1 MKIFFE
7 LIFIL
12 KIIVSIESSCNITHP
27 ILKNE
32 KCESIYCTNEQFNSS
47 ECKINNLIVKTQ
59 WLTSLIPISDIN
71 FRYISP
77 VFTKNDDLIIQTTKS
92 TGSPERN
99 FFGIRKN
106 GRYYFNDSNGEEYPY
121 FTVNATNGNG
131 DTTTTQLSMLQ
142 NVGSIIYLENDDSDY
157 FLSIGAYDTSYSEI
171 IDFKRKTLSRVLTS
185 TLYYVKITSETGSI
199 FEMTRI
205 GNKKYYVISFITLD
219 YSNYYFMIKLYT
231 FNKTDIG
238 RGSTRVIHKYQQAT
252 SKKSTCCFEAPPS
265 NYIFCFFQDN
275 YYRFTIHVYDP
286 TLSLTKLFGKEFD
299 SASYVAGNENLFMK
313 ALHLIQ
319 NAGFYIYYKTI
330 SNTYPTIQIKEWN
343 GGSLLNDFNSFG
355 TIKLDKY
362 NFNSNLHLN
371 DVIKLGTNQICF
383 SSTSPEK
390 EILYIVIFNFYENF
404 SKFVIRYYTI
414 KLYELYNKKILFDLK
429 LIKYN
434 DYLSLSTSLCSS
446 SDCSTNDD
454 EHYSYLIIFSYPN
467 STDIHFDLINHLL
480 TTNDTISNLSI
491 NFFNSIKIEN
501 NIFGYNLNGI
511 KILSIPEK
519 INIKSKLDGK
529 EIYQND
535 TLTDNEDILVSI
547 LLEDPDISQE
557 YIIEYALTVSEPDYN
572 NINDYTTD
580 IDNRYGDENE
590 RDFYNSSECVGKT
603 SFLKIIKNASL
614 SAICQNEEC
623 SLCYKDNKN
632 ICITCR
638 NEYVNLND
646 NKICRT
652 PITTL
657 PIQTTIPI
665 ISTNIMMDKDTSSL
679 ISESFTNKNIPI
691 DTTLVNGD
699 KSYVRV
705 ETTISEKIMTTEII
719 LSNITESIKKGECS
733 NEEILLNQCNKKIT
747 NEQIGDIY
755 EELKNNYLNSNYTNE
770 NIIILTD
777 NVAFQISTL
786 EDQKNMDNPLISN
799 IEIRECEQLL
809 KNQENLTAKD
819 QLIILKTDIK
829 SEDFQTTYVQYE
841 IYNPLTKK
849 KINLSVCQNV
859 SISINSPVILS
870 SNIENLYDSLNKSGF
885 NLFNS
890 NDPFYNDICSPYTSE
905 SGKDIPMAD
914 RRSEIYS
921 NVNNNLC
928 QNNCT
933 FIYYNSKNKKA
944 NCDCKVQVEE
954 TEVDT
959 NKINFKKEIVQTFF
973 TTLTNSNFLVLKCY
987 KLVFSMKGQTG
998 NSGSYIM
1005 IVMTITFMFLMF
1017 IYSVF

>member
-1 MKIFFE
+1 MKLFLE
-7 LIFIL
+7 LFFIL
-12 KIIVSIESSCNITHP
+12 KIIVSIEPSCNITNP

-59 WLTSLIPISDIN
+59 WLTNLIPISEVN

-92 TGSPERN
+92 TGSPERK

-121 FTVNATNGNG
+121 FTVNATNENG
-131 DTTTTQLSMLQ
+131 DTTNSGLSMLQ

-157 FLSIGAYDTSYSEI
+157 FLSIGAYNTSYSEI
-171 IDFKRKTLSRVLTS
+171 IDFKRNSLSRVLTS

-199 FEMTRI
+199 FEMK
-205 GNKKYYVISFITLD
+205 GSENKKYYVISFLTVD
-219 YSNYYFMIKLYT
+219 YFMIKLYT
-231 FNKTDIG
+231 FDTTDIG
-238 RGSTRVIHKYQQAT
+238 TGSTRIIFLYQRAT
-252 SKKSTCCFEAPPS
+252 NKKKSTSCFEAPPS

-275 YYRFTIHVYDP
+275 NYYFTIYVYAA

-299 SASYVAGNENLFMK
+299 YASYIAGNENLFMK
-313 ALHLIQ
+313 ALHLTQ
-319 NAGFYIYYKTI
+319 NAGFYIYYKTL
-330 SNTYPTIQIKEWN
+330 SNTFPTIQIKEWDE
-343 GGSLLNDFNSFG
+343 GSLLNDFNSFG
-355 TIKLDKY
+355 TIELDKY
-362 NFNSNLHLN
+362 SFNPNLHLN

-434 DYLSLSTSLCSS
+434 DYLSLSSSLCSS
-446 SDCSTNDD
+446 SDCSSNND

-491 NFFNSIKIEN
+491 NFFNSNKIEN

-529 EIYQND
+529 DIYQND

-547 LLEDPDISQE
+547 LIEEPDIIQE
-557 YIIEYALTVSEPDYN
+557 YIIEYALTVSKPDYN
-572 NINDYTTD
+572 NINDYITD
-580 IDNRYGDENE
+580 IDNSYGDENE

-603 SFLKIIKNASL
+603 SFLKIIKNTSL
-614 SAICQNEEC
+614 SKICQNEEC
-623 SLCYKDNKN
+623 SLCYKENKN
-632 ICITCR
+632 ICLTCR

-646 NKICRT
+646 SKICRT

-665 ISTNIMMDKDTSSL
+665 ISTNIMTGEDASSL
-679 ISESFTNKNIPI
+679 ISEFITNKNIPI
-691 DTTLVNGD
+691 DTTLLNGET
-699 KSYVRV
+699 SYVRV
-705 ETTISEKIMTTEII
+705 ETTISDKTMTTEII
-719 LSNITESIKKGECS
+719 LSEITESIKKRECS
-733 NEEILLNQCNKKIT
+733 KEEILLNQCNKKIT
-747 NEQIGDIY
+747 SEQIADIY
-755 EELKNNYLNSNYTNE
+755 EELKYNYLNKNYTNE
-770 NIIILTD
+770 NIKILTD

-809 KNQENLTAKD
+809 KSQENLTSKD
-819 QLIILKTDIK
+819 QLIVLKTDIK
-829 SEDFQTTYVQYE
+829 SEDYQTTYVQYE
-841 IYNPLTKK
+841 IYNPLTMK
-849 KINLSVCQNV
+849 KINLNICQNI

-870 SNIENLYDSLNKSGF
+870 KNLK
-885 NLFNS
+885 
-890 NDPFYNDICSPYTSE
+890 
-905 SGKDIPMAD
+905 
-914 RRSEIYS
+914 IY
-921 NVNNNLC
+921 
-928 QNNCT
+928 
-933 FIYYNSKNKKA
+933 
-944 NCDCKVQVEE
+944 
-954 TEVDT
+954 
-959 NKINFKKEIVQTFF
+959 
-973 TTLTNSNFLVLKCY
+973 
-987 KLVFSMKGQTG
+987 
-998 NSGSYIM
+998 M
-1005 IVMTITFMFLMF
+1005 IA
-1017 IYSVF
+1017 